1 MDKTIEEQVN
11 VFEPNNDHI
20 EVNATPNRINPMNL
34 NISNADIKKFNWK
47 IYKYTIKQLNI
58 NAEYKALR
66 HYQKYCKPGTKNY
79 IKYFRNLYSIPPEFD
94 EVSYCKYANITNR
107 LTHEQL
113 YAYFRERGHKEYPLC
128 ETYYKIYYKTENS
141 DLFDTNVYYERY
153 QDEIDN
159 YDDYDGYDDEESV
172 DWETGSQMTSMSS
185 ITAFSRASNMSTAS
199 NVTTRSMLST
209 FVDHANNHRHGKI
222 LSRDERII
230 QQNTDD
236 YNNWKEN
243 LYNWY
248 KPVYVENKKIYK
260 FYKENGETY
269 KLDNKYFYLKYK
281 ITNPLFDPLTYSKY
295 KNINFSNTLFDINNI
310 CRVYSSTN
318 MILDDNYS
326 RIHYDI
332 PDELDPLV
340 FIQRYNNIF
349 YSKMDYLKIMEQE
362 QKDFIYISFNNLKN
376 NSDFAGLDSK
386 YFKLKYKI
394 DVNLDFS
401 SYLERYSNIKHEIL
415 NNSNDLNMKNIRIAK
430 EELYLYKNYDKY
442 QYSYVL
448 DELYYKIYYKIPEI
462 FDFDTY
468 LKIYSNLIKEL
479 DLKSKDTLLEISD
492 YVKDTL
498 VANDKCKLYKF
509 YSTMGVSYPLN
520 DSYFEL
526 YYKDVYKIPDD
537 FDIFMYSKV
546 YDNDLVNELKNINKE
561 TNNDVY
567 VKKLSICLKTYPLN
581 EYYYKLK
588 YNLPQDFD
596 VNIYSKTYKLTENSL
611 TDLYKNINLDKNPLN
626 NTYYKLK
633 YNLPEELDEDTYL
646 KCYSEL
652 KFLLYDYVVGTLEYN
667 IKLYSII
674 DLNLKPLNEKYYKLK
689 DNIPDILDIDIY
701 LKTYETTLLENI
713 EHAEKIEE
721 LKKLEKHSMKYLKVA
736 YSLVDLISRPINENY
751 YKNKYEVPIELD
763 IVAYEKRYPEMT
775 NIVNK
780 EDKSLEQFKLQLY
793 ETYNTLKEYFPL
805 DENYFKIKYN
815 IPVYVDFTTYFDK
828 YDELKLE
835 LEKVDKN
842 TFDYYTKACELI
854 DLENKSLDIYF
865 FKLKYKIPESLDLN
879 IYLSRYNELNQYVQ
893 HLQKDSFE
901 YVDKLCS
908 LIDLINK
915 PIDVEYYKIQYNL
928 PELFDVYIYL
938 QRYSVLE
945 ERVKHLEKNTINY
958 EAYICSIVNFQENPL
973 DDIYLKLYFDVPMRF
988 NWEYY
993 YLEHIEVLE
1002 NSILDYKGNENTKK
1016 IKAYCYYNCG
1026 HTTIKNIKNKKD
1038 KIVNTN
1044 EIIEYCKKYSHLFLQ
1059 TRIDIDYN
1067 FCLLFYKNEIIEKD
1081 LYELFKNNVNID
1093 TIKINKNNECY
1104 ENEKIYI
1111 ENYEYICSNISRKM
1125 NTSMKDVLLIRE
1137 FIEEYIKN
1145 NHSSYHIKFNEIN
1158 HEKII
1163 NNIIFDNTNNIYKK
1177 AFELYKNK
1185 NYLIN
1190 NIKNNTIR
1198 FLKDASTTNVVYIY
1212 YAYDEKSLTL
1222 CNFIHSLQY
1231 IPYNSNVYIV
1241 TNNNSFNL
1249 VDNKYYKNINIINYV
1264 TTSKLLKEII
1274 KDMNCSHVFTW
1285 DVKYLMANEHLFTDL
1300 DNNILIGY
1308 VNLEKKTLN
1317 SGILRK
1323 LSYIQNNIKN
1333 ETEDYLNLLTFRKHD
1348 KAYDL
1353 LIL

>member
-20 EVNATPNRINPMNL
+20 EVNATPNRTNPMNL

-79 IKYFRNLYSIPPEFD
+79 IKYFRNLYSIPPDFD
-94 EVSYCKYANITNR
+94 EVSYCKYANITKR

-113 YAYFRERGHKEYPLC
+113 YAYFRERGHKEYPLN

-141 DLFDTNVYYERY
+141 DLFNVNAYYERY
-153 QDEIDN
+153 HEEIDN

-172 DWETGSQMTSMSS
+172 DWETGSQMSSMSS
-185 ITAFSRASNMSTAS
+185 ITAFSRSSNMSTSS

-248 KPVYVENKKIYK
+248 KPLYIENKKIYK

-318 MILDDNYS
+318 MILDDNYC

-376 NSDFAGLDSK
+376 NSDFTGLDSK

-430 EELYLYKNYDKY
+430 EELYLYKNYNKY

-468 LKIYSNLIKEL
+468 LKIYPNLIKEL
-479 DLKSKDTLLEISD
+479 DLKSKEILLEIPD

-498 VANDKCKLYKF
+498 LDNDKCKLYKF
-509 YSTMGVSYPLN
+509 YSTMGVNYPLN

-526 YYKDVYKIPDD
+526 YHKDVYKIPDD
-537 FDIFMYSKV
+537 FDISMYSNV

-567 VKKLSICLKTYPLN
+567 IKKLSICLKTYPLN
-581 EYYYKLK
+581 EHYYNLK
-588 YNLPQDFD
+588 YNLSDDFD
-596 VNIYSKTYKLTENSL
+596 VNIYRKIYNLYEDSL
-611 TDLYKNINLDKNPLN
+611 VNLYKNINLDKNPLN
-626 NTYYKLK
+626 KTYYKLK
-633 YNLPEELDEDTYL
+633 YDLPEDLDEDIYI
-646 KCYSEL
+646 KCYPEL
-652 KFLLYDYVVGTLEYN
+652 NFLLCDYNRETIEYN

-689 DNIPDILDIDIY
+689 YNIPDILDIDIY
-701 LKTYETTLLENI
+701 LKMYETTLLENI
-713 EHAEKIEE
+713 EDAKKIEE
-721 LKKLEKHSMKYLKVA
+721 LKKAEKNSIHYIKIA
-736 YSLVDLISRPINENY
+736 YSLIDLINRPLNDDY
-751 YKNKYEVPIELD
+751 YKIKYEIPKELD
-763 IVAYEKRYPEMT
+763 IVIYEKRYPEII
-775 NIVNK
+775 NIVTK
-780 EDKSLEQFKLQLY
+780 ENKSLEQFKLQLY
-793 ETYNTLKEYFPL
+793 ETYNSLNEYFPL

-815 IPVYVDFTTYFDK
+815 IPIYIDFTTYFEK
-828 YDELKLE
+828 YNELKLE

-842 TFDYYTKACELI
+842 TFEYYIKVCELI
-854 DLENKSLDIYF
+854 NSENKLLDIDF
-865 FKLKYKIPESLDLN
+865 FKLKYNIPKSLDVN
-879 IYLSRYNELNQYVQ
+879 IYLTIYNELEQYIQ
-893 HLQKDSFE
+893 HLQKDTVE
-901 YVDKLCS
+901 YMDKLCS
-908 LIDLINK
+908 LINLIDK
-915 PIDVEYYKIQYNL
+915 PIDIKYFKIQFNL
-928 PELFDVYIYL
+928 PDAFDVDIYL
-938 QRYSVLE
+938 KRYIE
-945 ERVKHLEKNTINY
+945 LEKDIKNMDKTSVNFQ
-958 EAYICSIVNFQENPL
+958 AYICSIADLEKRPL
-973 DDIYLKLYFDVPMRF
+973 DHKYF
-988 NWEYY
+988 
-993 YLEHIEVLE
+993 
-1002 NSILDYKGNENTKK
+1002 S
-1016 IKAYCYYNCG
+1016 
-1026 HTTIKNIKNKKD
+1026 
-1038 KIVNTN
+1038 
-1044 EIIEYCKKYSHLFLQ
+1044 
-1059 TRIDIDYN
+1059 
-1067 FCLLFYKNEIIEKD
+1067 
-1081 LYELFKNNVNID
+1081 LYE
-1093 TIKINKNNECY
+1093 
-1104 ENEKIYI
+1104 
-1111 ENYEYICSNISRKM
+1111 
-1125 NTSMKDVLLIRE
+1125 
-1137 FIEEYIKN
+1137 
-1145 NHSSYHIKFNEIN
+1145 
-1158 HEKII
+1158 
-1163 NNIIFDNTNNIYKK
+1163 
-1177 AFELYKNK
+1177 
-1185 NYLIN
+1185 
-1190 NIKNNTIR
+1190 
-1198 FLKDASTTNVVYIY
+1198 
-1212 YAYDEKSLTL
+1212 
-1222 CNFIHSLQY
+1222 Q
-1231 IPYNSNVYIV
+1231 
-1241 TNNNSFNL
+1241 
-1249 VDNKYYKNINIINYV
+1249 
-1264 TTSKLLKEII
+1264 
-1274 KDMNCSHVFTW
+1274 
-1285 DVKYLMANEHLFTDL
+1285 
-1300 DNNILIGY
+1300 
-1308 VNLEKKTLN
+1308 
-1317 SGILRK
+1317 
-1323 LSYIQNNIKN
+1323 
-1333 ETEDYLNLLTFRKHD
+1333 
-1348 KAYDL
+1348 
-1353 LIL
+1353 